1 MNYNK
6 PMEIINGQL
15 QELAGIYRFAAS
27 EVGISDNELMVWEV
41 LLVMGEK
48 FSQQDLSSLLSLSKQ
63 TINSIVSNL
72 VKKGY
77 VYLETLAGT
86 RNRKLIHLTEA
97 GKTYCN
103 SKIAWI
109 FNAEKSALSRMSD
122 DEMQQCISILNKY
135 SSFLKEELDKSKPD

>member
-1 MNYNK
+1 
-6 PMEIINGQL
+6 
-15 QELAGIYRFAAS
+15 
-27 EVGISDNELMVWEV
+27 
-41 LLVMGEK
+41 MGEK